1 MEHRVG
7 AIPFDIRN
15 EQIALL
21 FVTSQRRGRWILPK
35 GLIQSGESHKQCCKR
50 EAFEEAGVSGE
61 FFRDY
66 PITVGVGKATGKS
79 VQYIAVTYYPLLVN
93 QQAKK
98 WPEDENRQ
106 RHWALLEN
114 AMRLTDREDMR
125 QVICQFENIKRWVI
139 ERAKRKKVQQT
150 TQQKQEQ

>member
-1 MEHRVG
+1 M
-7 AIPFDIRN
+7 
-15 EQIALL
+15 
-21 FVTSQRRGRWILPK
+21 
-35 GLIQSGESHKQCCKR
+35 
-50 EAFEEAGVSGE
+50 
-61 FFRDY
+61 
-66 PITVGVGKATGKS
+66 
-79 VQYIAVTYYPLLVN
+79 
-93 QQAKK
+93 QQE
-98 WPEDENRQ
+98 WPEDKNRQ